1 VVTTLVCLFFTH
13 EAAGASCARHSLR
26 PLISGDGKFMH
37 SSGEFMPRE
46 CKGVFDEAE
55 GATLSRV
62 IARLDRATQYSRDA
76 GE

>member
-1 VVTTLVCLFFTH
+1 
-13 EAAGASCARHSLR
+13 
-26 PLISGDGKFMH
+26 MH
-37 SSGEFMPRE
+37 SSGKFMPRE

>member
-1 VVTTLVCLFFTH
+1 
-13 EAAGASCARHSLR
+13 
-26 PLISGDGKFMH
+26 MH
-37 SSGEFMPRE
+37 SSGKFVPRE

-55 GATLSRV
+55 AATLSRV